1 MKKFV
6 SILVLAMLAV
16 LCLCGCGDEEPIHV
30 VTVEELEAASAAS
43 AEPEEPVVAVESDFE
58 IIDLGD
64 GTCSLRYCSSEA
76 LYVEVPEVLYGKTL
90 VSLESFSF
98 NQSAAEE
105 IVLPDTITRI
115 DDYAF
120 VGCERLKSVT
130 FGSGLKSIG
139 EMIFNDCAV
148 LETVIF
154 PDSLTTMD
162 SYAFGTCA
170 NLGEVYIPA
179 SVTSIPYG
187 ITSLTLCPNIVI
199 VTPEGSVAEDVAI
212 ESELPV
218 AHEFAE
224 TASEEIVEAAETVSE

>member
-1 MKKFV
+1 MKKIISV
-6 SILVLAMLAV
+6 LILAMLAV
-16 LCLCGCGDEEPIHV
+16 LCLCGCGNDEPIHV
-30 VTVEELEAASAAS
+30 VTVEELEAAAAAS

-64 GTCSLRYCSSEA
+64 GTCSLRYCSTEA
-76 LYVEVPEVLYGKTL
+76 LYVEVPEILYGKTL

-98 NQSAAEE
+98 NQSAAVE

-120 VGCERLKSVT
+120 VGCERLKTVT

-170 NLGEVYIPA
+170 ALGEVYIPE
-179 SVTSIPYG
+179 SVTEIPYG

-199 VTPEGSVAEDVAI
+199 VTPEGSVAEEVAT
-212 ESELPV
+212 EMELPV
-218 AHEFAE
+218 AHEFAAD
-224 TASEEIVEAAETVSE
+224 TAEEAAEETETVSE